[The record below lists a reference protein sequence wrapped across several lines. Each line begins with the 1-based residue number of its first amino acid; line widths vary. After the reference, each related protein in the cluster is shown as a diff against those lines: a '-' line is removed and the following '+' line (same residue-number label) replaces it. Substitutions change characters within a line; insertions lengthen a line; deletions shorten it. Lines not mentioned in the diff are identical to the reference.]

1 MRNVVNTKRS
11 LRLADPFAPHN
22 LLAIARLRP
31 AMTRRSP
38 GNLRVAVARARV
50 RAVAGAKS
58 RHHRYAEGEIFATR
72 LPALLQNAD
81 PSGSAPST
89 AAKNALAP
97 LAKLHRSTPPFW
109 PIGPPAAPSE
119 SQTEM
124 AQVSRR
130 HFSDQNG
137 GRTARF
143 WRFWPTTA
151 AQGLPSEA
159 KFRRELGQ
167 Y

>member
-1 MRNVVNTKRS
+1 
-11 LRLADPFAPHN
+11 
-22 LLAIARLRP
+22 
-31 AMTRRSP
+31 MTRRSP

-124 AQVSRR
+124 AQVSRALRR
-130 HFSDQNG
+130 HGKPHSFISNKESS
-137 GRTARF
+137 ARS
-143 WRFWPTTA
+143 RFA
-151 AQGLPSEA
+151 ALRLLS
-159 KFRRELGQ
+159 RLTR
-167 Y
+167 